1 MYSEYYTIRYTRR
14 GKNVSPLLGKSFL
27 AYFSVD
33 FRILFFKVRKKSRAK
48 FDVFIKNL
56 SDDFLTIFYWKKF
69 SWCYFWVRTGK
80 SKQSTV
86 PSIAHQ
92 TKSFRLPT
100 TNFLVVNVHTC
111 RRPQKKNQGRSTYR
125 KETASIE
132 TGSRFSA
139 VGVLYNSVLYNSV
152 HCTYSI
158 SIYVLYLVGEEG
170 REVG

>member
-1 MYSEYYTIRYTRR
+1 M
-14 GKNVSPLLGKSFL
+14 
-27 AYFSVD
+27 AH
-33 FRILFFKVRKKSRAK
+33 KVRKISRAK

-69 SWCYFWVRTGK
+69 LWCYFWVRTGK

-111 RRPQKKNQGRSTYR
+111 RRPQKKNQGRSAYR

-139 VGVLYNSVLYNSV
+139 AGVCREKIATIV
-152 HCTYSI
+152 I
-158 SIYVLYLVGEEG
+158 LYLHHGKKTCFCNVFT
-170 REVG
+170 VIL

>member
-14 GKNVSPLLGKSFL
+14 GKTWFL
-27 AYFSVD
+27 AYLSVD
-33 FRILFFKVRKKSRAK
+33 FQILFFKVCKKSRAK
-48 FDVFIKNL
+48 FDVFKKNV
-56 SDDFLTIFYWKKF
+56 SHDFLTIFYWKKF

-139 VGVLYNSVLYNSV
+139 AGVYTELNYTLYSTVP
-152 HCTYSI
+152 YSI
-158 SIYVLYLVGEEG
+158 VLAIHPASP
-170 REVG
+170 